1 MPIKESA
8 KKYVRVTTKKTEKN
22 RKIKGQ
28 FKSALKI
35 TREALAKNNLKKAQE
50 YLKRF
55 IKAIDKA
62 TQKKVLH
69 RNTASRMKS
78 KLNKSVKEATKK

>member
-8 KKYVRVTTKKTEKN
+8 KKYMRVTTKKTEKN

-28 FKSALKI
+28 FRSALKI

-50 YLKRF
+50 YLKKF
-55 IKAIDKA
+55 IKSVDKA
-62 TQKKVLH
+62 TQKKILH
-69 RNTASRMKS
+69 RNTAARMKS
-78 KLNKSVKEATKK
+78 KLNKAVKEVVKK